1 MNTLQKKLKKVR
13 TSYVQLINSKEI
25 KSYIKNITDNLSH
38 LITKDKETL
47 IKENDNGKYENVYDL
62 ILNTQNDNNDQIS
75 FLALVTFHHK
85 QGGVIECT
93 FPNKETIIGSENLNM
108 LVDKNNE
115 KLNTKELVLEFI
127 LNNLVNYCLMD
138 GIHLV
143 NNDSSFFFIHDLTKI
158 LYCFSYYVQ
167 KKTDNEE
174 NNIEDD
180 FQENI
185 RGCIQKSICIV

>member
-1 MNTLQKKLKKVR
+1 MNTIQKKLKKVR
-13 TSYVQLINSKEI
+13 TSYVQSINSKEI

-47 IKENDNGKYENVYDL
+47 IKENDNGKYENAYDL
-62 ILNTQNDNNDQIS
+62 IPNSQNHNNDQIL

-93 FPNKETIIGSENLNM
+93 FPNKETIIGTEKLNV

-115 KLNTKELVLEFI
+115 KLNTKLVLEFI

-143 NNDSSFFFIHDLTKI
+143 NNDSSFFF
-158 LYCFSYYVQ
+158 YS
-167 KKTDNEE
+167 
-174 NNIEDD
+174 
-180 FQENI
+180 
-185 RGCIQKSICIV
+185 